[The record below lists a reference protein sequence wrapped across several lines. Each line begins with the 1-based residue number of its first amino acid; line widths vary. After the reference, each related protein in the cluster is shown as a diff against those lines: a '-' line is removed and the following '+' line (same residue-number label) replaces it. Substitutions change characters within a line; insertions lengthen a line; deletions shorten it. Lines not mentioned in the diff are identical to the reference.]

1 LAVAGWL
8 ADLPAAVAPAGAYN
22 DAWTIATY
30 AVLLAMAPLAV
41 RLLRGIDAARPAQ
54 SRPFAWPTAAGRAM
68 LAAPVLA
75 IAATAGWLASDTNP
89 PRLEVTMLDVGQ
101 GDAILIETP
110 GGSDVLIDGGPGGAV
125 LRGLGRERPW
135 HDRSIDLVVLTHG
148 QADHGTGLF
157 DVFERYDV
165 DRTLTAVHDDTP
177 LADDVRA
184 TALDEGA
191 DVIAAHSDRTFDLGD
206 GVRLEV
212 LWPTA
217 NPSHDASSNNGGIVL
232 RLSWRDVSFL
242 LTADIEAE
250 TEAAL
255 VASGA
260 ELRTTVLKV
269 AHHGSKT
276 STTAAFLDA
285 VAPSIAVISSGA
297 GNPHGHPAPE
307 VIERLEGVRTYNTAS
322 DGDVH
327 LKTDG
332 ERLWID
338 E

>member
-1 LAVAGWL
+1 
-8 ADLPAAVAPAGAYN
+8 
-22 DAWTIATY
+22 
-30 AVLLAMAPLAV
+30 
-41 RLLRGIDAARPAQ
+41 
-54 SRPFAWPTAAGRAM
+54 M
-68 LAAPVLA
+68 LVAPVLA
-75 IAATAGWLASDTNP
+75 IAATAGWLAQSEDAA
-89 PRLEVTMLDVGQ
+89 RLEVTVLDVGQ

-110 GGSDVLIDGGPGGAV
+110 GGSDILVDGGPGGAV
-125 LRGLGRERPW
+125 LRGLGRELAW

-157 DVFERYDV
+157 EVFARYDV
-165 DRTLTAVHDDTP
+165 DRTLIAAHDDTSI
-177 LADDVRA
+177 ADGLRA
-184 TALDEGA
+184 TARDEGA
-191 DVIAAHSDRTFDLGD
+191 EVITATAGHTFDLGD
-206 GVRLEV
+206 GVQLEV

-217 NPSHDASSNNGGIVL
+217 ILPHDASSNNSGIVL
-232 RLSWRDVSFL
+232 RLSWHDVAFL

-255 VASGA
+255 VRTGID
-260 ELRTTVLKV
+260 LRATVLKV

-276 STTAAFLDA
+276 STTTSFLDA

-297 GNPHGHPAPE
+297 GNPHGHPAQE
-307 VIERLEGVRTYNTAS
+307 VIERLKGVRTYNTAS

-327 LKTDG
+327 FETDG